1 MGDKGRGPLQFSE
14 LKLVG
19 FLKTKMQWHQ
29 ARQRVLAENV
39 ANADTPGYRAGDL
52 KPLGFASHLGG
63 RLGGTDVA
71 AMRTHAAHV
80 TAALPGADAGF
91 ATAKDGGWEI
101 TPEGNAVVLEEQMIK
116 VAENQF
122 DYRLAS
128 TLYSRSLG
136 LLKTAL
142 GRNA

>member
-1 MGDKGRGPLQFSE
+1 MKEGETLLQFGD

-19 FLKTKMQWHQ
+19 FLKAKMQWHQ

-52 KPLGFASHLGG
+52 EPLRFAPQL
-63 RLGGTDVA
+63 RTTA
-71 AMRTHAAHV
+71 APGVSAVTTHASHV
-80 TAALPGADAGF
+80 TAALPGASAGF
-91 ATAKDGGWEI
+91 ETKKADGWEI

-116 VAENQF
+116 VTENQF